1 MKLNYNQVSKLFL
14 IIALALPLAGCHDDD
29 PDPDEHAGK
38 GLLTAVLE
46 AEEGTALSL
55 HVYKADHASA
65 LQKEVKP
72 ADGRQTLE
80 EWLPA
85 GPYTALGFAASEDEA
100 TLKAADNFTT
110 ATVALRTP
118 TTADGSYLSA
128 LRHPVRLGIATDIAI
143 EEGKTYALDLQP
155 KDIRKVL
162 RLTVETGAALTDRA
176 VDATLAGVASA
187 VNLSTGQPSAEGTLQ
202 LRLSPSDSRNTYTGT
217 AAILGIMMSEGNPD
231 SHRLTFA
238 LPDGQGGSLTYDN
251 DITAELAEALAHGT
265 DTLDIHIVAGR
276 LPIHLYTGIQTRAM
290 IDEFNETAV
299 CIAAGVASGQYTES
313 WEGTATRSEITLTP
327 QRYYPADGSPVFL
340 RGYHPSAP
348 LVGGNV
354 TYRLTGQ
361 EDLMLSVEQSGSL
374 ANRFTPEEK
383 PLTYSHLLSQ
393 LNFTLRLKGA
403 TDNYRIRSVHLNGMA
418 ASAVVNLFSGTV
430 EPVGTA
436 GPVVVY
442 ADPGTGGFPIV
453 DGVATLPGYVL
464 VQPEAS
470 LTLDLVIAVD
480 NNPAHDMSFKDLPVE
495 FDGGGTEGGN
505 AYEIEISFDV
515 PDPSPDPSPDPDPTP
530 TPKPDPVPDPTPQPD
545 PEPDAANAVKIKITA
560 RVTPWGSGENGGVD
574 I

>member
-1 MKLNYNQVSKLFL
+1 MKLNYTQVSKLFL
-14 IIALALPLAGCHDDD
+14 LIALALPLAGCHDDD

-38 GLLTAVLE
+38 GLLTTVLE
-46 AEEGTALSL
+46 AEEGTSLSL
-55 HVYKADHASA
+55 HVYKADHAQA

-85 GPYTALGFAASEDEA
+85 GPYTALSLAFSEDEA
-100 TLKAADNFTT
+100 TLKVADNFTT

-118 TTADGSYLSA
+118 TTADGYIAA
-128 LRHPVRLGIATDIAI
+128 LQHPVRLGIATDIAI

-162 RLTVETGAALTDRA
+162 RLTVETGAALTDA
-176 VDATLAGVASA
+176 TALATLAGIASA

-202 LRLSPSDSRNTYTGT
+202 FRLSPSDSRNTYTGT
-217 AAILGIMMSEGNPD
+217 ATILGIMMSEGDPD

-238 LPDGQGGSLTYDN
+238 LPDGQGGTLSYDN
-251 DITAELAEALAHGT
+251 DITAELAEALARDA
-265 DTLDIHIVAGR
+265 DTLDIHLVAGR

-290 IDEFNETAV
+290 IDEFKETAV
-299 CIAAGVASGQYTES
+299 CIAAGTAAGQYTES
-313 WEGTATRSEITLTP
+313 WEGIANRSEITLTP
-327 QRYYPADGSPVFL
+327 QRYYPADGSPLFL
-340 RGYHPSAP
+340 RGYHPAAP
-348 LVGGNV
+348 LVDGEV

-374 ANRFTPEEK
+374 TNRFTAEEK

-393 LNFTLRLKGA
+393 LNFTVRLKGA

-418 ASAVVNLFSGTV
+418 ASAVVNLFSGEV
-430 EPVGTA
+430 VPIGTA
-436 GPVVVY
+436 NPVVVY

-470 LTLDLVIAVD
+470 LSLDLVLAVD

-515 PDPSPDPSPDPDPTP
+515 PNPSPDPDPTP
-530 TPKPDPVPDPTPQPD
+530 KPDPVPE
-545 PEPDAANAVKIKITA
+545 EPDAENAVKIKITA
-560 RVTPWGSGENGGVD
+560 RVTPWGSGENGGVE

>member
-1 MKLNYNQVSKLFL
+1 MKLNYTQVSKLFL
-14 IIALALPLAGCHDDD
+14 LIALALPLVGCHDDD

-38 GLLTAVLE
+38 GLLTTVLE
-46 AEEGTALSL
+46 AEEGTSLSL
-55 HVYKADHASA
+55 HVYKADHAQA

-118 TTADGSYLSA
+118 TTADGYLAA
-128 LRHPVRLGIATDIAI
+128 LQHPVSLGIASNIAI

-162 RLTVETGAALTDRA
+162 RLTVETGAALTDA
-176 VDATLAGVASA
+176 TALATLAGVASEL
-187 VNLSTGQPSAEGTLQ
+187 NLSTGQPSAEGTLQ
-202 LRLSPSDSRNTYTGT
+202 FQLAPSAGMSTYTGT
-217 AAILGIMMSEGNPD
+217 AAILGIMMSEGNPY

-238 LPDGQGGSLTYDN
+238 LPDGQGGTLSYDN
-251 DITAELAEALAHGT
+251 DITTQLAEALARDT
-265 DTLDIHIVAGR
+265 DTLDIHLVAGR

-290 IDEFNETAV
+290 IDEFKETPV
-299 CIAAGVASGQYTES
+299 CVAAGTAAGQYTES
-313 WEGTATRSEITLTP
+313 WEGTATQGEITLTP
-327 QRYYPADGSPVFL
+327 ERYYPADGSPLFL
-340 RGYHPSAP
+340 RGYHPAAP
-348 LVGGNV
+348 LVDGEV
-354 TYRLTGQ
+354 TYTLTGQ

-374 ANRFTPEEK
+374 TNRFTAEEK

-403 TDNYRIRSVHLNGMA
+403 TGNYRIRLVQLNGMA
-418 ASAVVNLFSGTV
+418 ASAVVNLFSGEV
-430 EPVGTA
+430 VPIGTA
-436 GPVVVY
+436 NPVVVY

-470 LTLDLVIAVD
+470 LSLDLVLAVD
-480 NNPAHDMSFKDLPVE
+480 NNPANDIHFKDLPVD
-495 FDGGGTEGGN
+495 FDGGGTEGGS
-505 AYEIEISFDV
+505 AYEIEISLDV
-515 PDPSPDPSPDPDPTP
+515 PDPTPTPDPDPTP
-530 TPKPDPVPDPTPQPD
+530 TPDPVPDPTPQPD
-545 PEPDAANAVKIKITA
+545 PEPDAENAVKIKITA
-560 RVTPWGSGENGGVD
+560 RVTPWGNGENGGVE